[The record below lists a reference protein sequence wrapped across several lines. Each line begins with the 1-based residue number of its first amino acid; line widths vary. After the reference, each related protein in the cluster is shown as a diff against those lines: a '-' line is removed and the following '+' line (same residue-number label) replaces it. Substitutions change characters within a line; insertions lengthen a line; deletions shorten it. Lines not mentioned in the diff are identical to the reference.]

1 MPTRFNKVHPALKH
15 AGYSAT
21 TLLPGEDAA
30 AFEKLHRAVIAEY
43 NPVGALEDDIVADIA
58 RLMWRK
64 QNLPTFR
71 IAELANRRYQ
81 EIISENVPSDELH
94 PLSFTDPAAVREG
107 YRAAE
112 EQARQELG
120 DVYKLIEIGEPATI
134 DGLMKELDIKER
146 LDGLIDR
153 CLKRLLMVRG
163 VKSLSSAP
171 SSVTPQISSS
181 RKAGGFSS
189 RMRGTECEIDK
200 VLTSRPHGSERDDR
214 SWQPQSRRR
223 ASRAVAISYSKKVSR
238 TLISAAESHRSTDRS
253 LRRMD

>member
-1 MPTRFNKVHPALKH
+1 MPTRFNKVYPALKH

-30 AFEKLHRAVIAEY
+30 AFDKLHQALIAEFA
-43 NPVGALEDDIVADIA
+43 PVGALEEDIVSEIA
-58 RLMWRK
+58 RLTWRK
-64 QNLPTFR
+64 QNLATFR
-71 IAELANRRYQ
+71 IAELANARHQ
-81 EIISENVPSDELH
+81 KIISEKVPTDELH
-94 PLSFTDPAAVREG
+94 PLSFTDPAVVREG

-120 DVYKLIEIGEPATI
+120 DVYKLIDIGEPATI

-181 RKAGGFSS
+181 RKAG
-189 RMRGTECEIDK
+189 
-200 VLTSRPHGSERDDR
+200 
-214 SWQPQSRRR
+214 
-223 ASRAVAISYSKKVSR
+223 
-238 TLISAAESHRSTDRS
+238 
-253 LRRMD
+253 